1 MKFQIFFRLEQGRFL
16 ISVPKFG
23 PKFLIIVPTLKC
35 QLVELRLALGG
46 TLEVYG
52 DHVGDGLRIDE
63 MVVFQFSIQTLG
75 TRHLAELGVNVLPA
89 AIQQINSQ
97 AIFNLANACAD
108 TLPERPFLRLR
119 YPVPQR

>member
-1 MKFQIFFRLEQGRFL
+1 M
-16 ISVPKFG
+16 
-23 PKFLIIVPTLKC
+23 PTLKC
-35 QLVELRLALGG
+35 QLVELRLALGV
-46 TLEVYG
+46 TLEVDG
-52 DHVGDGLRIDE
+52 NHVGDGLRVDE
-63 MVVFQFSIQTLG
+63 MVVFKFSIQTRG

-119 YPVPQR
+119 HPVPQRRPCRFMP